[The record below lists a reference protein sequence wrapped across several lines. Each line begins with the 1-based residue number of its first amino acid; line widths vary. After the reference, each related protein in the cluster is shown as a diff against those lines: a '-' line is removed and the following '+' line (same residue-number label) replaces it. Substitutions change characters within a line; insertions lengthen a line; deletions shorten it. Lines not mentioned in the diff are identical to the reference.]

1 MISLSNSGG
10 KGNVKT
16 LIEKQNLTSD
26 SLRRLSVVPGKDA
39 LWIFGYLVHKCADYI
54 IACLFSFG
62 SLQCFW

>member
-39 LWIFGYLVHKCADYI
+39 L
-54 IACLFSFG
+54 
-62 SLQCFW
+62 